1 MEGEEKMKFKT
12 KDFILRPPKKGDE
25 NSLWENYNE
34 PQVIKSFVTNPNE
47 KQFKSDFKKGLK
59 KKEKDAERLIIGVD
73 GKAVG
78 KINVKLFDLYNK
90 TKAKIGYW
98 IGKKYRGRGIV
109 TKVIK
114 LAVPYWMKKY
124 KLKRVEARARTYNK
138 SSARVLEKAGFKLEG
153 ILRKNVL
160 KDGKLYD
167 DFLYACV
174 R

>member
-1 MEGEEKMKFKT
+1 MKIKT
-12 KDFILRPPKKGDE
+12 KNFVLRPPKKGDE
-25 NSLWENYNE
+25 NSLWDNYND
-34 PQVIKSFVTNPNE
+34 PQVIKSFVSNPTE
-47 KQFKSDFKKGLK
+47 RQFKKDFKKGLK
-59 KKEKDAERLIIGVD
+59 KKEKDGERFVIEVD

-78 KINVKLFDLYNK
+78 KININFFDPYNK

-138 SSARVLEKAGFKLEG
+138 ASARVLEKAGFKLEG
-153 ILRKNVL
+153 ILKKNVL

-167 DFLYACV
+167 DFLYARV

>member
-1 MEGEEKMKFKT
+1 MKFKT
-12 KDFILRPPKKGDE
+12 KDFILRLPKKGDE
-25 NSLWENYNE
+25 ISLWENYNDRL
-34 PQVIKSFVTNPNE
+34 VIKSFVTNPTE

-59 KKEKDAERLIIGVD
+59 KKEKNAERLIIEVD

-78 KINVKLFDLYNK
+78 KINVKLFDPYNK

-109 TKVIK
+109 TKAIK
-114 LAVPYWMKKY
+114 LAVPYWIKKY
-124 KLKRVEARARTYNK
+124 KLRRMEARARTYNK

-167 DFLYACV
+167 DFLYARV

>member
-1 MEGEEKMKFKT
+1 MKFKT
-12 KDFILRPPKKGDE
+12 KNFILRPPKKGDE
-25 NSLWENYNE
+25 GSLWENYNE
-34 PQVIKSFVTNPNE
+34 PQVIRSFVTNPTE

-59 KKEKDAERLIIGVD
+59 NQEKDAERFVIEID

-78 KINVKLFDLYNK
+78 KINIKLFDPYNK

-98 IGKKYRGRGIV
+98 IGKKYRGKGIV
-109 TKVIK
+109 TEVIK

-138 SSARVLEKAGFKLEG
+138 ASARVLEKAGFELEG

-167 DFLYACV
+167 DFLYA
-174 R
+174 RLK

>member
-1 MEGEEKMKFKT
+1 MIFKT
-12 KDFILRPPKKGDE
+12 KDFILRLPKKGDE
-25 NSLWENYNE
+25 ISLWENYNDRL
-34 PQVIKSFVTNPNE
+34 VIKSFVTNPTE

-59 KKEKDAERLIIGVD
+59 KKEKNAERLIIEVD

-78 KINVKLFDLYNK
+78 KINVKLFDPYNK

-109 TKVIK
+109 TKAIK
-114 LAVPYWMKKY
+114 LAVPYWIKKY
-124 KLKRVEARARTYNK
+124 KLRRMEARARTYNK

-167 DFLYACV
+167 DFLYARV